1 MEMLRRYSPIWA
13 GMGVLR
19 DITLALYAAYQSC
32 KARGMHCRSLLGLL
46 VETDAGRYLEVSNRK
61 SVEMEITSYTQVLL
75 YFSQYGL
82 R

>member
-32 KARGMHCRSLLGLL
+32 KTRGIHCRSLLGLL
-46 VETDAGRYLEVSNRK
+46 LEIDAGRYLEVSSRK
-61 SVEMEITSYTQVLL
+61 NVEMEITSYSQVRL
-75 YFSQYGL
+75 YSLNQL
-82 R
+82 